1 MTIHT
6 SSKSNH
12 QNGLSPFEREFNGV
26 WTAIVT
32 PFKDDHSI
40 DWHAWEKLLAM
51 QAEGG
56 VSGVVVSGTTGE
68 SPTLSVQEKISLVRK
83 ARAVLPKTIR
93 VMAGSGGNNT
103 EQSVELSRLCV
114 DAGADSLLVVTPP
127 YNKPSPEGLKLHFTT
142 IAESVNVPLCLYHVP
157 GRTGQLLPAD
167 VLASLCAIKG
177 ISSVKEAT
185 GDVAFLS
192 RVRNRTRKSGTAFL
206 SGDDI
211 TFLPALAVG
220 ATGVIS
226 VLSNIFPGELVK
238 LAKAWESGDSKRALE
253 IHDIMQ
259 PLMDA
264 LFCESNPGPAKY
276 VLSRAGIIANSLR
289 APLAPVTAAS
299 AAMLDACVSTTR
311 SALK

>member
-1 MTIHT
+1 MNTTARHPKVT
-6 SSKSNH
+6 SS
-12 QNGLSPFEREFNGV
+12 FERDFCGV

-32 PFKDDHSI
+32 PFKEDRSI
-40 DWHAWEKLLAM
+40 DWGAWEKLLAM

-83 ARAVLPKTIR
+83 ARAVLPKSIR

-103 EQSVELSRLCV
+103 DQSVELSRLCV

-127 YNKPSPEGLKLHFTT
+127 YNKPSPEGLKLHFST
-142 IAESVNVPLCLYHVP
+142 IAGSVNAPLCLYHVP
-157 GRTGQLLPAD
+157 GRTGQLLTAD
-167 VLASLCAIKG
+167 VLASLCGIKG
-177 ISSVKEAT
+177 IAAVKEAT

-192 RVRNRTRKSGTAFL
+192 RARNKTRQHGTAFL

-211 TFLPALAVG
+211 TFLPALSVG

-226 VLSNIFPGELVK
+226 VLSNIFPGELVS
-238 LAKAWESGDSKRALE
+238 LFRAWESGDIAKALE
-253 IHDIMQ
+253 LHDIMQ

-264 LFCESNPGPAKY
+264 LFCESNPGPAKH
-276 VLSRAGIIANSLR
+276 VLARAGVISNTLR
-289 APLAPVTAAS
+289 APLAPVTPSS
-299 AAMLDACVSTTR
+299 AAMLDACVASTR
-311 SALK
+311 SAFK